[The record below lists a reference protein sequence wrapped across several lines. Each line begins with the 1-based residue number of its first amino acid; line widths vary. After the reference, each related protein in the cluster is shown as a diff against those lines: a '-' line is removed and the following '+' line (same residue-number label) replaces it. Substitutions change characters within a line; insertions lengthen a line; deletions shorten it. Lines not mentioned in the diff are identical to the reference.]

1 MVSQRGPINRLQ
13 TTNIILI
20 INLTFMGTFLLILM
34 MVLILAYIM
43 LIVYTIKREKQ
54 RNRQLLDKVNEFDRR
69 VKHLKHN
76 IELENDEIAMLSD
89 KLADLRKVKASYDE
103 LLESY
108 NSIKRQYENPGKRY
122 IINNLVRLYKVEN
135 FTNLAKALGV
145 SPSSL
150 CQKLKKA

>member
-1 MVSQRGPINRLQ
+1 
-13 TTNIILI
+13 
-20 INLTFMGTFLLILM
+20 MGTFLLILM
-34 MVLILAYIM
+34 MVLILTYII
-43 LIVYTIKREKQ
+43 LIGYTIKRERQ
-54 RNRQLLDKVNEFDRR
+54 RNKQLLDKVNEFDRR

-89 KLADLRKVKASYDE
+89 ELADLRKVKASYDE

-108 NSIKRQYENPGKRY
+108 NSIRRQYENPGKRY

-135 FTNLAKALGV
+135 FSNLAKALGV
-145 SPSSL
+145 SASSL